1 MTKKLFILL
10 AAVSLMWGCCPC
22 RNLTTETDRQDSTRV
37 EVRTQTIL
45 VPDTVFLEIPAQ
57 TAERTTRDSVSHL
70 ENEIS
75 LKSAQISGQS
85 KVPDYVKYV
94 NIRTEIYKYPDR
106 KWDAQESCR
115 NFQLSYG
122 HFRAEYKKIFGI
134 SFHRDLIQSRIS
146 MAKYLL
152 MTSSLSISTI
162 ALKCGYEDDKYFLR
176 QFRTIT
182 GSTPNSYRRLK

>member
-70 ENEIS
+70 ENEYATSDARIN
-75 LKSAQISGQS
+75 LTALCFTICGQS
-85 KVPDYVKYV
+85 LRRKPLR
-94 NIRTEIYKYPDR
+94 RT
-106 KWDAQESCR
+106 
-115 NFQLSYG
+115 
-122 HFRAEYKKIFGI
+122 
-134 SFHRDLIQSRIS
+134 
-146 MAKYLL
+146 
-152 MTSSLSISTI
+152 
-162 ALKCGYEDDKYFLR
+162 
-176 QFRTIT
+176 
-182 GSTPNSYRRLK
+182 RRLKNGTA

>member
-70 ENEIS
+70 ENEYATSDARINPDGS
-75 LKSAQISGQS
+75 LFH
-85 KVPDYVKYV
+85 DL
-94 NIRTEIYKYPDR
+94 RTKPQKKAIET
-106 KWDAQESCR
+106 E
-115 NFQLSYG
+115 
-122 HFRAEYKKIFGI
+122 KKIEKRD
-134 SFHRDLIQSRIS
+134 SVVYRNRYLKVKEKVSVPRDLTKFQKCEIFGFWFLLAIF
-146 MAKYLL
+146 ALVVYL
-152 MTSSLSISTI
+152 
-162 ALKCGYEDDKYFLR
+162 K
-176 QFRTIT
+176 
-182 GSTPNSYRRLK
+182 RLQKQ